1 MTRPIISGEQFQ
13 NPSAQPAAPAAQ
25 PPAKAAPAAPDPAR
39 PRDTLAGAFPAWDL
53 VPTVHFIR
61 RVK

>member
-13 NPSAQPAAPAAQ
+13 NPPATQTPAPQVQAQAPLAPAQ
-25 PPAKAAPAAPDPAR
+25 